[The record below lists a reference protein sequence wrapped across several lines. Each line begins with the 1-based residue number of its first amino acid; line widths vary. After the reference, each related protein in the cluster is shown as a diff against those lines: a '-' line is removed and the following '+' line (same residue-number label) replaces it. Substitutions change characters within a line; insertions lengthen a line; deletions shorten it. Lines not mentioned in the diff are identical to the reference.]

1 MHPKKT
7 HAQPMISADAASDP
21 DILLIAQDA
30 RVLVREVWPLQHA
43 DNIPRIF
50 QTMAPLNENGY
61 F

>member
-1 MHPKKT
+1 
-7 HAQPMISADAASDP
+7 MISADAASDP